1 MLGALDDS
9 IYCERLIMPSDAEVL
24 KTSPGKFVSATYA
37 CLAATGILSL
47 VFVVLEL
54 MHSAGLMT
62 DSYQGWITLIGMWL
76 GLPGMILAVLSV
88 VLSIVAIFNG
98 PKDLRLRIVS
108 WWLIVGGGA
117 LLYRLF
123 ADTVITEQPGGS
135 SPRVFGISEAVLLAT
150 VVLMSIL
157 PCAWLKQK

>member
-1 MLGALDDS
+1 
-9 IYCERLIMPSDAEVL
+9 MPSDAEML

-54 MHSAGLMT
+54 LHTAGLMT

-76 GLPGMILAVLSV
+76 GLPGMILGVLSV

-98 PKDLRLRIVS
+98 PKYVRLRIVG

-117 LLYRLF
+117 LFYRLF
-123 ADTVITEQPGGS
+123 AGSVNTEQTGGS
-135 SPRVFGISEAVLLAT
+135 SPRVFGISEAVLLTT
-150 VVLMSIL
+150 VVLVSFL